1 MASPEYAHPQPENP
15 SPEELEAAL
24 SEIQAQL
31 ERRDEDENTME
42 RYFTQDRLL
51 EKQWELE
58 EELREYR
65 TENDSSPD
73 VSSTPS
79 HDDPS

>member
-1 MASPEYAHPQPENP
+1 MAGPEYEHPQPENP
-15 SPEELEAAL
+15 TPEELEAAL

-31 ERRDEDENTME
+31 DRNEEDENTME

-58 EELREYR
+58 EELKEYR
-65 TENDSSPD
+65 LEDEATPD
-73 VSSTPS
+73 VSSPPS
-79 HDDPS
+79 PDDPS